1 MKKIKEILGSSFK
14 VVMFIIATI
23 LWSVFV
29 YAIDGEWLYFAP
41 LIAGD
46 VLFWETISWQFW
58 KKKNKKAKKKKSE
71 VRNWIDAIGFAVI
84 AATILRTFLIEAYT
98 IPTSSMEKSMLIGD
112 FLFVSKTSYGPRVPM
127 TPIAFPLVHHTMPVV
142 GGKSYSEAIKLPYHR
157 MKGFGTIER
166 NDCVVFNW
174 PAERLSNLKLVP
186 VTLEEDIQ
194 LWKNDLSM
202 DENIKLYGNHA
213 WDKKDLIRG
222 NEKEIKIMTSK
233 RFETKSEAKKF
244 LNSKK
249 TNLNYN
255 ITKNTY
261 SRPIDKKEN
270 YVKRCV
276 GIPGDKI
283 EIIEAQLMVNDTHQ
297 EEPEGMKKQ
306 WHYDVSTQGTGL
318 NPNILYKKYDI
329 TEGGYGRNQNEYNLT
344 LTNEGR
350 DALKTFPNVTSIKK
364 RTEEPGVYAEYIF
377 PHDEN
382 LKWNVDN
389 YGPITIPA
397 AGTTIRLTTE
407 NLSIYKEILKRY
419 EGEEMGDNEKFK
431 NIERR
436 ISEKGSCD
444 YEFKMNYYWMMG
456 DNRHNS
462 ADSRFWGFVPENHI
476 VGKAL
481 FVWMSWDTNAKGLKK
496 IRWNRLLR
504 SVK

>member
-1 MKKIKEILGSSFK
+1 MKKIKEILGTSFK

-23 LWSVFV
+23 LWSLFV
-29 YAIDGEWLYFAP
+29 YIIDGEWLYFMP

-58 KKKNKKAKKKKSE
+58 KKKKRKPKKKKSE
-71 VRNWIDAIGFAVI
+71 VRSWIDAIGFAVI

-112 FLFVSKTSYGPRVPM
+112 FLFVSKTAYGPRVPM
-127 TPIAFPLVHHTMPVV
+127 TPIAVPLVHHTIPRTNK
-142 GGKSYSEAIKLPYHR
+142 KSYSEIIKLPYYR
-157 MKGFGTIER
+157 MKGFGNIER

-174 PAERLSNLKLVP
+174 PAE
-186 VTLEEDIQ
+186 TL
-194 LWKNDLSM
+194 
-202 DENIKLYGNHA
+202 G
-213 WDKKDLIRG
+213 
-222 NEKEIKIMTSK
+222 
-233 RFETKSEAKKF
+233 
-244 LNSKK
+244 
-249 TNLNYN
+249 
-255 ITKNTY
+255 
-261 SRPIDKKEN
+261 RPIDKKEN

-283 EIIEAQLMVNDTHQ
+283 EIIEAQLMINDIPQ

-306 WHYDVSTQGTGL
+306 WHYDISTKGTGL
-318 NPNILYKKYDI
+318 NPNILYEKYDI
-329 TEGGYGRNQNEYNLT
+329 TEGGYGRNRNEYNLT

-350 DALKTFPNVTSIKK
+350 DALKTFPNVTAIKK
-364 RTEEPGVYAEYIF
+364 RTEKPGVYAEYIF

-382 LKWNVDN
+382 LKWNADN

-397 AGTTIRLTTE
+397 AGVTIDITTE
-407 NLSIYKEILKRY
+407 NLAIYKDIIERY
-419 EGEEMGDNEKFK
+419 EENKLEVVEGEIYINDKTATTYTFSMD
-431 NIERR
+431 
-436 ISEKGSCD
+436 
-444 YEFKMNYYWMMG
+444 YYWMMG

-481 FVWMSWDTNAKGLKK
+481 FQWMSWDTNAKGLKK
-496 IRWNRLLR
+496 VRWNRLFR